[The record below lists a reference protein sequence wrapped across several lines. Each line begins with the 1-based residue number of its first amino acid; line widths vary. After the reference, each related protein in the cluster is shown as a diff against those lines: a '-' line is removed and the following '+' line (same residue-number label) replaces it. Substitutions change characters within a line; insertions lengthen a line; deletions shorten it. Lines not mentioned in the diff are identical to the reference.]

1 MLPRIVANADKGD
14 VVSVQIWRGGKRR
27 SLDVTLGNMPT
38 EQTVAMTDSETDVD
52 DKTPKLGLTLSG
64 LSKEAKEHYKLSDDE
79 VGVLIVDVNRNSPA
93 AKHGLKRGD
102 IITRVGRI
110 KVTTPDE
117 VVSEV
122 KRAAAEEH
130 KTVLLL
136 VDYLAKGLTE
146 SGHAVDRAE
155 DGKDGLFL
163 ALEGDYDVLVVD
175 RMLPALDG
183 LSLVQTLR
191 SSGKATPVLILS
203 ALGDV
208 DDRVTGLQ
216 AGGDDYLVKPFAFS
230 ELAARLEALTR
241 RREVGTPETS
251 LKVGDLE
258 LDLLSRA
265 VRRAGRMIR
274 LQPREFSLLEYLMRH
289 VDQVVTRTML
299 LEGVWNYHFDPQTNV
314 IDVHVS
320 RLRSKIDRGF
330 DRPLLHT
337 VRGAGY
343 KLSVEA
349 S

>member
-1 MLPRIVANADKGD
+1 MRILVIEDD
-14 VVSVQIWRGGKRR
+14 R
-27 SLDVTLGNMPT
+27 
-38 EQTVAMTDSETDVD
+38 ET
-52 DKTPKLGLTLSG
+52 
-64 LSKEAKEHYKLSDDE
+64 
-79 VGVLIVDVNRNSPA
+79 R
-93 AKHGLKRGD
+93 
-102 IITRVGRI
+102 
-110 KVTTPDE
+110 
-117 VVSEV
+117 
-122 KRAAAEEH
+122 
-130 KTVLLL
+130 
-136 VDYLAKGLTE
+136 DYLVKGLAE
-146 SGHAVDRAE
+146 SGHAVDEAA

-163 ALEGDYDVLVVD
+163 ALENEYDVLVVD

-183 LSLVQTLR
+183 ISVIQTLR
-191 SSGKATPVLILS
+191 SSENTTPVLILS

-230 ELAARLEALTR
+230 ELLARLGALTR
-241 RREVGTPETS
+241 RRDTGAPETS

-265 VRRAGRMIR
+265 VRRAGQMIR

-343 KLSVEA
+343 KLSSEA
-349 S
+349 P